1 MQSDIDYIK
10 VKRLRQYIKFP
21 INWGNIEITYKDIM
35 EGIKNNILEQK
46 EIFAISWTEVYK
58 NDGANKDWHIGRI
71 LYFVN
76 NPDKIDPIM
85 LDNDCSDYDIFPIP
99 IITDGNHRYIAA
111 VIRKDEFIPVHY
123 SGLVDLLDYLKGE
136 SDVKPGY

>member
-1 MQSDIDYIK
+1 MQDNIDHIK

-21 INWGNIEITYKDIM
+21 INWGNIEITYKDII
-35 EGIKNNILEQK
+35 EGIKNNVLEQK
-46 EIFAISWTEVYK
+46 EVFATSWTDV
-58 NDGANKDWHIGRI
+58 NKSEEADKEWHIGRI

-99 IITDGNHRYIAA
+99 IITDGNHRYVAT
-111 VIRKDEFIPVHY
+111 VIRNDEFIPANY
-123 SGLVDLLDYLKGE
+123 SGLVDLLEYLTGE
-136 SDVKPGY
+136 SDIKPN

>member
-21 INWGNIEITYKDIM
+21 INWGNIEITYKDII
-35 EGIKNNILEQK
+35 EGIKNNIPEQ
-46 EIFAISWTEVYK
+46 EDVFATSWTEIYLGDEV
-58 NDGANKDWHIGRI
+58 NKEWHIGRI

-85 LDNDCSDYDIFPIP
+85 LDNDYSDYDIFPIP
-99 IITDGNHRYIAA
+99 IITDGNHRYVAT
-111 VIRKDEFIPVHY
+111 VIRNDEFIPANY
-123 SGLVDLLDYLKGE
+123 NGLVSLLEYLKGE
-136 SDVKPGY
+136 SDIKPEY